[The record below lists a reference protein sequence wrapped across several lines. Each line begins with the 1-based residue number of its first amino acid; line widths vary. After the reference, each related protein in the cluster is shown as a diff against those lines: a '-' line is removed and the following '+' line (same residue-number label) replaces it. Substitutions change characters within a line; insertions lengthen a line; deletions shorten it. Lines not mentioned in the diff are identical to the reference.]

1 MKKINRTHV
10 IYQMS
15 AENQPSAFI
24 EPGETITVETYDC
37 YQGQLLPEGSSFKNF
52 DRRFGNPATGP
63 ICINGAKP
71 GDLLKITIQ
80 KIALG
85 PVGILD
91 IGPNSGAMKEYFPEP
106 VIRRIPVEDGTL
118 TYCGTNGRDVKI
130 PVKPMIG
137 VIGTAPSKAA
147 GAVSTMTPMD
157 HGGNMD
163 CTRICE
169 GSILYLPVFTEGG
182 LLALGDFHAIMGDGE
197 VGNCGVEIEGE
208 AELTIDLIHGTDNTS
223 PVISFPLIENS
234 EQWITVAYGETLD
247 LASEKAVKQMF
258 QFLTGHQN
266 LSPADAGML
275 IDMLGDLIVCQI
287 VNPMKTARMEVPK
300 WAIKQ
305 LQPTSAH

>member
-85 PVGILD
+85 PIGILD

-106 VIRRIPVEDGTL
+106 VIRRMPECSL
-118 TYCGTNGRDVKI
+118 TC
-130 PVKPMIG
+130 
-137 VIGTAPSKAA
+137 
-147 GAVSTMTPMD
+147 
-157 HGGNMD
+157 
-163 CTRICE
+163 
-169 GSILYLPVFTEGG
+169 
-182 LLALGDFHAIMGDGE
+182 
-197 VGNCGVEIEGE
+197 
-208 AELTIDLIHGTDNTS
+208 
-223 PVISFPLIENS
+223 
-234 EQWITVAYGETLD
+234 WET
-247 LASEKAVKQMF
+247 
-258 QFLTGHQN
+258 
-266 LSPADAGML
+266 
-275 IDMLGDLIVCQI
+275 
-287 VNPMKTARMEVPK
+287 
-300 WAIKQ
+300 
-305 LQPTSAH
+305 